1 MTSSPTTE
9 ISPLQVTSS
18 REGLEGGL
26 RLPEKLL
33 QQVRGESD
41 CLTAWV
47 IVSVGVQAK
56 HQYNTANY
64 NRGLAEASSALET
77 IIEMGDHY
85 QTGLTRKLKHFFAE
99 IVGSFIRPARLLKY
113 HINNLNCRL
122 ELKLIYL
129 PCNYQ

>member
-41 CLTAWV
+41 WLTAWV
-47 IVSVGVQAK
+47 IVSVMLVCRQNTNTTPPTTTGVWQ
-56 HQYNTANY
+56 
-64 NRGLAEASSALET
+64 RLL
-77 IIEMGDHY
+77 
-85 QTGLTRKLKHFFAE
+85 LRWRPLLRWE
-99 IVGSFIRPARLLKY
+99 ITTRPA
-113 HINNLNCRL
+113 
-122 ELKLIYL
+122 
-129 PCNYQ
+129 